1 MLFRE
6 PAPVFE
12 RITVA
17 YDGSGPARAAEGV
30 AFACASRWHAQLILC
45 YALDVN
51 SLLIPATAGAG
62 IEAGDILDI
71 YRQEALNVLAERAR
85 ECREAGVACE
95 TVLCDE
101 PVPDA
106 ILHEAGEGPG
116 ALIVI
121 GTHGRSGAARA
132 LFGSTAESVF
142 RNARVAVMT
151 VREHLPRAGAFKDI
165 VVAVDDSSC
174 AAAALDAALRVAV
187 ADRGRIHVVHVV
199 PDDEP
204 EPLLPRGMEHV
215 RRAAAAARRSGTKVF
230 EYFEAGPAAAKIC
243 AFAERLQANL
253 VAVGSHGRSGVARAL
268 MGSVAEGV
276 VRRAPCPVLVTKGA

>member
-1 MLFRE
+1 M
-6 PAPVFE
+6 FE

-17 YDGSGPARAAEGV
+17 YDGSGPARAAQGV
-30 AFACASRWHAQLILC
+30 AFACASRWHAQLVLC

-106 ILHEAGEGPG
+106 ILHEAGEGSG
-116 ALIVI
+116 SLIAI
-121 GTHGRSGAARA
+121 GTHGRSGVPRA
-132 LFGSTAESVF
+132 LLGSIAESVF

-151 VREHLPRAGAFKDI
+151 VREHLPPAGAFKDV
-165 VVAVDDSSC
+165 VVAVDDSPC
-174 AAAALDAALRVAV
+174 AAAALDVALSIAH
-187 ADRGRIHVVHVV
+187 ADGGRIHLVHAV
-199 PDDEP
+199 PADEP
-204 EPLLPRGMEHV
+204 EPHPFSGMESI
-215 RRAAAAARRSGTKVF
+215 RATAAAARKTGAGVF
-230 EYFEAGPAAAKIC
+230 EYFQVGSAAAEIC
-243 AFAERLQANL
+243 AFAERMRANL
-253 VAVGSHGRSGVARAL
+253 VAVGSHGRSGIARAL

-276 VRRAPCPVLVTKGA
+276 VRRAPCPVVIAKGG